1 MQDINALYEL
11 YGIANIIDPED
22 IYIVIA
28 DDFSYETAS
37 RDDVIF
43 YDRVAEYEHG
53 WERHNLDSLA
63 SDEISQLPY
72 EPGFGSIKI
81 PDDNGSST
89 YTTLNDFRGADLES
103 DWEIDNF
110 DDDPNWD
117 YVWDFYD
124 ETTNDWVSYFTNDI
138 DGIDNVPFLQEGL
151 DQGMYL
157 SNFFRFEDL
166 DGDVDYYDIN
176 DTDDYYKVDIDPI
189 WDYSFH
195 NWEEDAQIIEGTED
209 FKYLSK
215 GEIELRK
222 NDENFS
228 TTQHGDEVFR
238 NFINEL
244 NPEYLDKIKIIAIDL
259 WDKLE
264 DETLWFEDVTSV
276 FNVFTDAYT
285 RFNIELDNIIV
296 ASESFNTTSSDI
308 ISSNNYF
315 IENGIFVTNS
325 LPNDGKYANRYWDA
339 YLEDIIL
346 AQEDV
351 FHVSGM
357 ESGLEGY
364 PNSLPYST
372 IAASAESTGTTDWVG
387 TSFATPKVAADITN
401 LKLDLDQEGI
411 SFEELST
418 ENIIELISVDGIS
431 QYSSLSEVNP
441 ETLESVLGFN
451 PFYTN
456 ENPTITSSD
465 SSTVLENASTD
476 TVYDAE
482 ANDPDNDTLTY
493 SLSQAAMH
501 LMSQSIVMMER

>member
-1 MQDINALYEL
+1 
-11 YGIANIIDPED
+11 
-22 IYIVIA
+22 
-28 DDFSYETAS
+28 
-37 RDDVIF
+37 
-43 YDRVAEYEHG
+43 
-53 WERHNLDSLA
+53 
-63 SDEISQLPY
+63 
-72 EPGFGSIKI
+72 
-81 PDDNGSST
+81 
-89 YTTLNDFRGADLES
+89 
-103 DWEIDNF
+103 
-110 DDDPNWD
+110 
-117 YVWDFYD
+117 
-124 ETTNDWVSYFTNDI
+124 
-138 DGIDNVPFLQEGL
+138 
-151 DQGMYL
+151 MYL

-296 ASESFNTTSSDI
+296 TSESFSTTSSDI
-308 ISSNNYF
+308 ITSNNYF
-315 IENGIFVTNS
+315 IENGILVTNS
-325 LPNDGKYANRYWDA
+325 LPNDGKFANRYWDA

-364 PNSLPYST
+364 PNSQPYST

-387 TSFATPKVAADITN
+387 TSFATLKVAADITN

-431 QYSSLSEVNP
+431 QYSS
-441 ETLESVLGFN
+441 
-451 PFYTN
+451 
-456 ENPTITSSD
+456 
-465 SSTVLENASTD
+465 
-476 TVYDAE
+476 
-482 ANDPDNDTLTY
+482 
-493 SLSQAAMH
+493 Q
-501 LMSQSIVMMER
+501 R